1 MNTLLIA
8 RPPVANTARPG
19 LVAMAMGLLDTARRA
34 TRQALRL
41 RAEGWA
47 LLREATGGDPASA
60 RELVRQLTPAALALA
75 RQVLGHTED
84 AEDAVQDS
92 FLRLW
97 NARPDDQRGAQL
109 STYFHTIVLNRCRSH
124 LVRHRELAVEPE
136 TLTALHD
143 RHQQDNETDTGTPPD
158 TAQLHAA
165 LTRLPAR
172 QRMALAMWAY
182 ADADVNAI
190 ATALAIDNNAAHQLL
205 HRAKRGLRTALQEP
219 QP

>member
-8 RPPVANTARPG
+8 PPPAAHTPSPSIM
-19 LVAMAMGLLDTARRA
+19 AMAMGLLDTARRA
-34 TRQALRL
+34 TRQALGL
-41 RAEGWA
+41 RADGWT

-75 RQVLGHTED
+75 RQMLGRTED

-124 LVRHRELAVEPE
+124 LVRHRELFVEPE

-143 RHQQDNETDTGTPPD
+143 RHQQDIEAEPDVSMDTTH
-158 TAQLHAA
+158 LHAA

-172 QRMALAMWAY
+172 QRMALAMWAF
-182 ADADVNAI
+182 ADADVSAI
-190 ATALAIDNNAAHQLL
+190 AAALAIDDNAAHQLL
-205 HRAKRGLRTALQEP
+205 HRAKRGLRAALQEP

>member
-8 RPPVANTARPG
+8 PPTAAGAPTPG
-19 LVAMAMGLLDTARRA
+19 LMAMALGLLDTARRA
-34 TRQALRL
+34 TRQALGL
-41 RAEGWA
+41 RADGWA

-75 RQVLGHTED
+75 RQMLGRTED

-97 NARPDDQRGAQL
+97 NARADDQRGAQL

-143 RHQQDNETDTGTPPD
+143 RHQQDNEAETSAPLDST
-158 TAQLHAA
+158 QLHAA
-165 LTRLPAR
+165 MTRLPAR
-172 QRMALAMWAY
+172 QRMALAMWAF

-190 ATALAIDNNAAHQLL
+190 ATALAIDDNAAHQLL
-205 HRAKRGLRTALQEP
+205 HRAKRGLRAALQEP